1 MTERFDIQFDGVKYF
16 CVIDVPNE
24 RCIGRC
30 DTINDAKGFLELYE
44 MFIDLNNEKEQLK
57 QSVLSWSNSYNKV
70 YQENQQ
76 LKNLI
81 QHTYQTERTELGR
94 NVLKQLLNNIGE
106 TNE

>member
-16 CVIDVPNE
+16 CVVDVPNE

-30 DTINDAKGFLELYE
+30 DTISDAKGFLELYE
-44 MFIDLNNEKEQLK
+44 MFIE
-57 QSVLSWSNSYNKV
+57 V

-94 NVLKQLLNNIGE
+94 NVLRQLLEAIQ
-106 TNE
+106 